1 MLDFEGRA
9 GGAIVVGGSGA
20 IGSAI
25 CRLLAERGSDVAL
38 SYRTNARAAEATV
51 AAVTAVGRRAVAVA
65 VAVEDAAAT
74 MRFVDEAADDLGG
87 VHTVVYASGPYVP
100 QAFVSTITPERFREQ
115 IDQDLNACY
124 HVVHAAVPHLRISR
138 GSLVA
143 VTTVAT
149 RRYPAR
155 DSLSSIPKGAVEAL
169 VRAVAAEEGRFGVR
183 ANCVGPG
190 ILEDGL
196 ADALKARGELT
207 DRDLEHARRLIP
219 LARFGNATDIAEAV
233 CFLASP
239 RAGYITGKKLDVDG
253 GYDI

>member
-25 CRLLAERGSDVAL
+25 CRLMAERGSHVTL
-38 SYRTNARAAEATV
+38 SYRSNAEAADTVVSAV
-51 AAVTAVGRRAVAVA
+51 AALGRRARAVAVA
-65 VAVEDAAAT
+65 LEDAEATKYFVDAAA
-74 MRFVDEAADDLGG
+74 DDMSG

-100 QAFVSTITPERFREQ
+100 QAFVSTITPQRFREQ
-115 IDQDLNACY
+115 IDHDVNACY
-124 HVVHAAVPHLRISR
+124 HVVHAALPHLRVSR

-149 RRYPAR
+149 RRYPPR

-196 ADALKARGELT
+196 AEALKARGELT
-207 DRDLEHARRLIP
+207 DRDLEHARQLIP
-219 LARFGNATDIAEAV
+219 LARFGNAVDVAEAV
-233 CFLASP
+233 CFFASP

-253 GYDI
+253 GYDV